1 MTFSKPSL
9 LNLYIIGRFCVFVGK
24 ILWLPNITPNITELT
39 PCPTIIAKPS
49 HAGGFGIQ
57 DLLVILIIRYQQRN
71 MIFIQWSSWK
81 NPILILILMA
91 GHEVGNNDGGRVGQ
105 LGVWLVGTFGCCYTV
120 PNAWHLQ
127 CGTIHKM
134 LGTCMIGCFAMCI
147 LNLLY
152 GSLLLDKY
160 YTITC

>member
-81 NPILILILMA
+81 NPFPILMA
-91 GHEVGNNDGGRVGQ
+91 GHEVGNNDAVRVGQ
-105 LGVWLVGTFGCCYTV
+105 LGVWLV
-120 PNAWHLQ
+120 H
-127 CGTIHKM
+127 
-134 LGTCMIGCFAMCI
+134 
-147 LNLLY
+147 
-152 GSLLLDKY
+152 LLLA
-160 YTITC
+160 TCCVQCLAFATLWYNT